1 MYRIVVADLEGYE
14 QASEWIGSITVV
26 AELVGYKL
34 MREDF
39 SSITIEY
46 GGEQLD
52 GI

>member
-1 MYRIVVADLEGYE
+1 MYRVVIEDLDGYE
-14 QASEWIGSITVV
+14 YSSEWSGDLMYSIVRT
-26 AELVGYKL
+26 G
-34 MREDF
+34 MMNDF